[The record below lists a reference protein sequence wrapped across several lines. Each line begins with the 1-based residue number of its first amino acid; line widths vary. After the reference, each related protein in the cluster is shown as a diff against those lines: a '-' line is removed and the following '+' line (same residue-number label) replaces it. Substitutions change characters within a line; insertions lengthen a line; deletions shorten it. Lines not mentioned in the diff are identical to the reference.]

1 MSQIYKDNHET
12 LEGLLDQAGSQQG
25 ATLLIPDL
33 QRPYVWT
40 PQQVIYLV
48 DSLVRGWPFGSLLL
62 WSVSGEDVAKMPSR
76 QFSMM
81 VDRSA
86 GITKDVLQRQEPA
99 QYRMVLDGQQRVQS
113 LLLAFGGDGW
123 GFKLE
128 DRTWHE
134 TVNNKRIRGRYSV
147 RHWSMGELCVDLVSF
162 AEEFAKHQALSA
174 LEFEKVLRWVVRD
187 SKNGQSAW
195 KKAPNYEEPLAKAAD
210 APGRFI
216 RLSRLWAALKTSN
229 PSLAQIRTAAGEVL
243 TEHKVADELK
253 MNVQDAV
260 MELIQTLQ
268 SVKGTRVTF
277 LEVNRYTGT
286 DMGSPEEYSDAVVSI
301 FTRLN
306 TAGRTLTREEI
317 TFAWIKS
324 GWDTAKTNN
333 MGASECFGRLRESLK
348 KDHELDIDLDT
359 LVGGVGMMWA
369 IRFNGGK
376 VLANADLLKGDRVR
390 PLAAGIASEWSRIST
405 SVEHIATCV
414 LERGYEYGRQ
424 FQSVNSLTLLWSW
437 WYAGAHWEANH
448 SLKEV
453 ERDNFYKLHTQA
465 LADHLDRWLIL
476 SQWAGRWGGTSSA
489 TYLES
494 FCGTLS
500 QAGIQADKLN
510 TAEEASKVF
519 RDAIEKLTSGVVT
532 DASNYIETLEVPS
545 RERVRGY
552 FLPLWIW
559 HRLDAERW
567 AASSIPLRTRKK
579 DGTLD
584 VDHIVSVGL
593 CADYGFPVVP
603 DEVALGDED
612 IELATTVNVNAI
624 GNCWLLETTFNI
636 AKGKKPAAEFL
647 RQVIELKG
655 DTGAMAKWQT
665 NIGLSDV
672 MMNPQKAE
680 PAVTGTAITD
690 RTRAIKDDLKRFIGG
705 TVCRADI

>member
-1 MSQIYKDNHET
+1 MSQIYNDNHET
-12 LEGLLDQAGSQQG
+12 LEGLLEQAGSQQG

-62 WSVSGEDVAKMPSR
+62 WSVSGDDVAKMPSR
-76 QFSMM
+76 QFSMV

-147 RHWSMGELCVDLVSF
+147 RHWSMGQLCVDLVCF
-162 AEEFAKHQALSA
+162 ADEFAKHQALSA

-187 SKNGQSAW
+187 SKNGQSTW
-195 KKAPNYEEPLAKAAD
+195 KKAANYEEPLAKAVD
-210 APGRFI
+210 TPGRFI
-216 RLSRLWAALKTSN
+216 RLSRLWSALKTTN
-229 PSLAQIRTAAGEVL
+229 PSLAQIRIAAVDVL

-253 MNVQDAV
+253 AKVQDAV

-277 LEVNRYTGT
+277 LEVNRYTGA

-324 GWDTAKTNN
+324 GWDPAKTNN

-376 VLANADLLKGDRVR
+376 VLANADLLKGERVR
-390 PLAAGIASEWSRIST
+390 PLAAGIAGEWTRIST
-405 SVEHIATCV
+405 SVEHIAAYI

-424 FQSVNSLTLLWSW
+424 FQSVNSLALLWSW

-448 SLKEV
+448 SLREV
-453 ERDNFYKLHTQA
+453 ERENFYKLQMAT
-465 LADHLDRWLIL
+465 LGDYLDRWLVL

-489 TYLES
+489 SHLET
-494 FCGTLS
+494 FYGALS

-510 TAEEASKVF
+510 AAEEASKTF
-519 RDAIEKLTSGVVT
+519 REALEKLTSGLVT
-532 DASNYIETLEVPS
+532 DANNYIETLEVPS

-559 HRLDAERW
+559 HRLDADRW

-593 CADYGFPVVP
+593 CSDYGFPIVP
-603 DEVALGDED
+603 EEDTQADEEAEP
-612 IELATTVNVNAI
+612 APTVNVNAI

-636 AKGKKPAAEFL
+636 AKGKKPAADFL
-647 RQVIELKG
+647 GQVIELKG
-655 DTGAMAKWQT
+655 NATAMSKWQT
-665 NIGLSDV
+665 DIGLCDA
-672 MMNPQKAE
+672 MMKPQKADH
-680 PAVTGTAITD
+680 AATSTAITD
-690 RTRAIKDDLKRFIGG
+690 RTRAIKDDLKRFVSGAAKRTDG
-705 TVCRADI
+705 